1 MGSLKTNIISGLI
14 WRFLERCGAQGIS
27 LVVSIILARIL
38 SPSEFGIVALVT
50 AITNI
55 LMVFAESGLGQG
67 LIQKKDANEEDF
79 STALIGNIFL
89 AITLY
94 TGVFIAAPVI
104 AGFYSMSDLV
114 LVIRVLGINILVG
127 GMKGILHADI
137 QRKMQFRKFFN
148 ATIIGTIIS
157 AFVGIFMAIRGM
169 GVWALV
175 FQQLTNS
182 IIDTIFLWVASRY
195 KFKWKFS
202 FRRLK
207 SLYKFSWKILA
218 SHFLDQIYTNVYSL
232 IIGKVY
238 TKEDLSYYNKGNGF
252 PYYIT
257 NNLNGSI
264 QMVMFPALASIQ
276 DNKDRVKAAMRKSMR
291 VSAFVVFPML
301 AGFAAVAAE
310 FISILLTDKW
320 LACVPYLRFACFM
333 YALDPI
339 HTSNLEAIKAMG
351 RSDIYFKLEI
361 KKKAIGILLLL
372 AALPHGLYAMMIG
385 RCLAGICAGFI
396 NAYPNK
402 KILNYGIRD
411 QIRDLL
417 PSFLLSIAMS
427 ACIISVSIF
436 WNFNIYIKLIVE
448 IFLGMLIYLAGAVF
462 FKIAIL
468 NDIWILLKE
477 MRREPVNHEKG

>member
-1 MGSLKTNIISGLI
+1 MGNLKNSVISGLI

-27 LVVSIILARIL
+27 LVVSIILARLL
-38 SPSEFGIVALVT
+38 SPSEFGIVALAT

-67 LIQKKDANEEDF
+67 LIQKKNADEEDF
-79 STALIGNIFL
+79 STALIGNIVL
-89 AITLY
+89 AFIIY
-94 TGVFIAAPVI
+94 TGVFLASPVI
-104 AGFYSMSDLV
+104 AGFYNMPDLV
-114 LVIRVLGINILVG
+114 LVIRILAINILVG
-127 GMKGILHADI
+127 GIKGILHADI
-137 QRKMQFRKFFN
+137 QRNMQFRKFFY

-157 AFVGIFMAIRGM
+157 AFVGIFMAIHGM

-175 FQQLTNS
+175 SQQLTNS
-182 IIDTIFLWVASRY
+182 VIDTILLWFVSHY
-195 KFKWKFS
+195 KFKIVFS

-207 SLYKFSWKILA
+207 FLYTFSWKILA
-218 SHFLDQIYTNVYSL
+218 SHFLDQIYRNVYSL

-238 TKEDLSYYNKGNGF
+238 TKEDLSYYNKGYGF
-252 PYYIT
+252 PYYVT

-276 DNKDRVKAAMRKSMR
+276 DNKDKVKAAIRKSMR

-301 AGFAAVAAE
+301 AGFAAVSAE

-361 KKKAIGILLLL
+361 AKKAIGILLLL
-372 AALPHGLYAMMIG
+372 VTLTQGLYAMMIG
-385 RCLAGICAGFI
+385 MCLGCVCAVFI

-402 KILNYGIRD
+402 KLLNYGIKD
-411 QIRDLL
+411 QILDLL
-417 PSFLLSIAMS
+417 PSFLLSMAMS
-427 ACIISVSIF
+427 ACVMSVSIC

-448 IFLGMLIYLAGAVF
+448 ILLGILIYILGAVF
-462 FKIAIL
+462 FKITIL
-468 NDIWILLKE
+468 NDIWTLLRE
-477 MRREPVNHEKG
+477 MREKGQ

>member
-1 MGSLKTNIISGLI
+1 
-14 WRFLERCGAQGIS
+14 
-27 LVVSIILARIL
+27 
-38 SPSEFGIVALVT
+38 
-50 AITNI
+50 
-55 LMVFAESGLGQG
+55 
-67 LIQKKDANEEDF
+67 
-79 STALIGNIFL
+79 
-89 AITLY
+89 
-94 TGVFIAAPVI
+94 
-104 AGFYSMSDLV
+104 
-114 LVIRVLGINILVG
+114 
-127 GMKGILHADI
+127 
-137 QRKMQFRKFFN
+137 
-148 ATIIGTIIS
+148 
-157 AFVGIFMAIRGM
+157 
-169 GVWALV
+169 
-175 FQQLTNS
+175 
-182 IIDTIFLWVASRY
+182 
-195 KFKWKFS
+195 
-202 FRRLK
+202 
-207 SLYKFSWKILA
+207 
-218 SHFLDQIYTNVYSL
+218 
-232 IIGKVY
+232 
-238 TKEDLSYYNKGNGF
+238 
-252 PYYIT
+252 
-257 NNLNGSI
+257 
-264 QMVMFPALASIQ
+264 
-276 DNKDRVKAAMRKSMR
+276 
-291 VSAFVVFPML
+291 
-301 AGFAAVAAE
+301 
-310 FISILLTDKW
+310 
-320 LACVPYLRFACFM
+320 M